1 MEKNFEDIFESIK
14 LLHKKYNSEDYLN
27 NLDNFNKS
35 SKDLEEILEKYNTD
49 EEKGHKKRRHRL
61 NTKGEWWQF
70 YNIWKRSCMSF
81 FFLA

>member
-1 MEKNFEDIFESIK
+1 MEKNFDDIFESIK

-27 NLDNFNKS
+27 TLDNFNKS

-61 NTKGEWWQF
+61 SSKDE
-70 YNIWKRSCMSF
+70 
-81 FFLA
+81 

>member
-1 MEKNFEDIFESIK
+1 MEKNFDDIFESIK

-49 EEKGHKKRRHRL
+49 EEKGHKKRKRRS
-61 NTKGEWWQF
+61 NTKSE
-70 YNIWKRSCMSF
+70 
-81 FFLA
+81 